1 MKKFILLNTDDN
13 TGNHLIIINQI
24 KKDILQ
30 KILSFLNYTIDKQI
44 IFETLCILINLSY
57 DIKGAKL
64 IGDKNNDY
72 YLLAIKNSLMFSLN
86 DKIILYYTL
95 WLIKNLCHEITEIK
109 LFFYNN
115 CIFDYF
121 LKIIEKYE
129 FDDEINKML
138 ITVITNIS
146 KTNIF
151 SNVDKEYIKVIPF
164 LVKNLTFIGN
174 ANDIQKPFY
183 ILFKMSETRNLKVL
197 DSLLSCGINKKII
210 KI

>member
-64 IGDKNNDY
+64 IGDKNNDF
-72 YLLAIKNSLMFSLN
+72 YLLTIKNSLMFSLN

-95 WLIKNLCHEITEIK
+95 WLIKNLCH
-109 LFFYNN
+109 
-115 CIFDYF
+115 
-121 LKIIEKYE
+121 
-129 FDDEINKML
+129 
-138 ITVITNIS
+138 
-146 KTNIF
+146 
-151 SNVDKEYIKVIPF
+151 
-164 LVKNLTFIGN
+164 
-174 ANDIQKPFY
+174 
-183 ILFKMSETRNLKVL
+183 
-197 DSLLSCGINKKII
+197 
-210 KI
+210 